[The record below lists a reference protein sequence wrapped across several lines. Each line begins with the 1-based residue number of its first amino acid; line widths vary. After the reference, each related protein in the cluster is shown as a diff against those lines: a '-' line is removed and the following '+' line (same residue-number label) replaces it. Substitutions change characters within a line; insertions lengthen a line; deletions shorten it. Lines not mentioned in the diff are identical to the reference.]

1 MGTLI
6 PPQTAVRLL
15 SIVLVGDA
23 VQRLSVP
30 GSPRWE
36 LTPRGRPDEAEAER
50 EFYGYGVDSGTAAF
64 LDASAAPWLC
74 RLADDGYGPLLTKLD
89 GKLRDP
95 ATGPNVVAFES
106 G

>member
-1 MGTLI
+1 VTRFSGC
-6 PPQTAVRLL
+6 PCRDRPGGSSRP
-15 SIVLVGDA
+15 GDDPTK
-23 VQRLSVP
+23 L
-30 GSPRWE
+30 
-36 LTPRGRPDEAEAER
+36 RPN